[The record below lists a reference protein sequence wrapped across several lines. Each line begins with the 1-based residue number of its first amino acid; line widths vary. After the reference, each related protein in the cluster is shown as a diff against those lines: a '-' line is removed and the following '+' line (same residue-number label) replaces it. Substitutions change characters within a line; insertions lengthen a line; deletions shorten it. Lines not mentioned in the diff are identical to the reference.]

1 MPMTMMM
8 EEEEDQAEVRLLCG
22 FIILEELL
30 KELCS
35 HLFAREKI
43 KSLPIKPEGYY
54 MEPKRL
60 ATVNVNSASLIQ
72 KPKPSSHENDKPVP
86 PSSPPPAEGV
96 AAKEEKQLL
105 SPTPS
110 MSSSMLAS
118 ELESLGRA
126 SSPRSINDDEF
137 LFPLSPSTTTTT
149 GSSTSGEILL
159 DSSRATA
166 TATST
171 VTIEAHEE
179 LEQLFAEAENE
190 MKQLLT
196 SQTDNKI
203 VADRSE

>member
-1 MPMTMMM
+1 
-8 EEEEDQAEVRLLCG
+8 
-22 FIILEELL
+22 
-30 KELCS
+30 
-35 HLFAREKI
+35 
-43 KSLPIKPEGYY
+43 
-54 MEPKRL
+54 
-60 ATVNVNSASLIQ
+60 
-72 KPKPSSHENDKPVP
+72 
-86 PSSPPPAEGV
+86 
-96 AAKEEKQLL
+96 
-105 SPTPS
+105 
-110 MSSSMLAS
+110 MLAS